1 MRILKNEGGKIS
13 EDNTMGKYEIEDSK
27 IFYGGREVHVA
38 KIIRN
43 GKIYIFDKANN
54 KQIDFGGGMGEQL
67 VKNDKKAIK
76 QKNHGKEGFVW
87 EGNE

>member
-1 MRILKNEGGKIS
+1 
-13 EDNTMGKYEIEDSK
+13 MGKYEIEDSK
-27 IFYGGREVHVA
+27 IFYKDKEMHVT

-76 QKNHGKEGFVW
+76 QKNNGKEGFAC
-87 EGNE
+87 EGKE